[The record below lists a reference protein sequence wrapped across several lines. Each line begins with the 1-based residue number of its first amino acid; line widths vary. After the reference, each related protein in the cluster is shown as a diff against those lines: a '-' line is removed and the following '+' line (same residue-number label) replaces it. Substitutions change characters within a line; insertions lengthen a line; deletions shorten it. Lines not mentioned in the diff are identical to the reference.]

1 MNPVLIILIILIL
14 AAIWFLASFLYKP
27 LGKLVHGIWKEA
39 VDTMNEN
46 DEENKEKD
54 KEKGEM

>member
-1 MNPVLIILIILIL
+1 MNPVLIILIVLVL
-14 AAIWFLASFLYKP
+14 VAIWFLASFLYKP

-46 DEENKEKD
+46 DEENKEIKE
-54 KEKGEM
+54 EKGEM